1 MEVFEVAIGAAEAA
15 GNFRV
20 EVVESPDGAM
30 VSAVVALDADGLAE
44 AVLASRVAARPLA
57 HDESPVR
64 PVGRTLFRALL
75 GNADVGQRYRAAL
88 AVAAVHGV
96 RLRIVLRI
104 ADPRLSAQPLWVP
117 RTSSTSRDQAILV
130 DQTTGASLPS
140 DAVLLKID
148 RFGQRFQ
155 RCRRAGRR

>member
-30 VSAVVALDADGLAE
+30 ASAVVALDADGLAE

-64 PVGRTLFRALL
+64 PASPDPAF
-75 GNADVGQRYRAAL
+75 GNR
-88 AVAAVHGV
+88 VH
-96 RLRIVLRI
+96 
-104 ADPRLSAQPLWVP
+104 
-117 RTSSTSRDQAILV
+117 
-130 DQTTGASLPS
+130 
-140 DAVLLKID
+140 
-148 RFGQRFQ
+148 
-155 RCRRAGRR
+155 AGRPHVA